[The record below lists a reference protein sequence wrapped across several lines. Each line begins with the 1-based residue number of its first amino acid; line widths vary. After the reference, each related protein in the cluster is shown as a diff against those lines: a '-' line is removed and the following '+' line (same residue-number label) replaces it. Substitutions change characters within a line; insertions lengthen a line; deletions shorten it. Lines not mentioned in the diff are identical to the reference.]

1 MTRGLIKLSFQ
12 GNNDK
17 KLIGNPKICFWKYVY
32 KQHTNYSKQ
41 SNNLLYEGGS
51 YMKNNCCSTFRFKIH
66 RNA

>member
-32 KQHTNYSKQ
+32 KQKE
-41 SNNLLYEGGS
+41 L
-51 YMKNNCCSTFRFKIH
+51 F
-66 RNA
+66 